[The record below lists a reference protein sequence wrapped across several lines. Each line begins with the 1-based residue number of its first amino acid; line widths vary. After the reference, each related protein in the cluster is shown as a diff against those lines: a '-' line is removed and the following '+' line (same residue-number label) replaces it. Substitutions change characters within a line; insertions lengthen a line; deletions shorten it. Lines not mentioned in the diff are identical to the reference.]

1 MANPRLIG
9 LWKVSYTAGTNLDLG
24 SHTFLDGT
32 LELWINNWLV
42 LRDHVGDV
50 IVGRYRGK
58 DEKIAI
64 GSKVLFDGHFA
75 RIMRSDLSPL
85 EVCDPVL
92 SVSDLNWV

>member
-1 MANPRLIG
+1 M
-9 LWKVSYTAGTNLDLG
+9 SYAAGTDPDLG

-32 LELWINNWLV
+32 LQLWINDWDV

-58 DEKIAI
+58 DEKIVI

-75 RIMRSDLSPL
+75 RIMRPNLSPP
-85 EVCDPVL
+85 EVCNPVL
-92 SVSDLNWV
+92 SVCDLN